1 MKSNKTLRTIIA
13 VLSVLALI
21 VSASGF
27 WRTESERQS
36 AVLAAED
43 LMGDARHAEARAE
56 RLGEQNRI
64 YESGAQ
70 PVRTDNE
77 NGVFSDDLV
86 RWVDSENAENRLW
99 SEIGSLAARSGVT
112 GGATYAAVSRAAAR
126 LRVAGAPGVRS
137 QRAKQRGGVERARTD
152 LGIVGLHNGAALLG
166 PVVLERQDHLLERQW
181 LVDHEPFFSSGCG

>member
-112 GGATYAAVSRAAAR
+112 DGATYAAVCRAAEE
-126 LRVAGAPGVRS
+126 AGADAMLS
-137 QRAKQRGGVERARTD
+137 ANHRAAVYQGACA
-152 LGIVGLHNGAALLG
+152 LLMAAALIGLTRC
-166 PVVLERQDHLLERQW
+166 VLSRETGGDAPSAEAKRKNGHWHGHRLA
-181 LVDHEPFFSSGCG
+181 HSAA